1 MSKRASRLFTEDD
14 VVLAWNPFT
23 HISGFVV
30 GVVSICQGARIIVT
44 EPSISSKDFLETLAK
59 YHVSVLLGIP
69 ERLRE
74 VINEARSNNYPAV
87 GLKKIIVAGTSIS
100 KSFGTEIYE
109 FFGVKSFVNLYGMT
123 ETTGIVSCT
132 PVGQI
137 SMGNVGFPS
146 AGSKVK
152 ILDFNSGGSLGPHQ
166 NGEIVVQSRNLMKSY
181 YNHPEDT
188 RDVLSNDGWF
198 RTGDL

>member
-1 MSKRASRLFTEDD
+1 RASGLFTEND

-30 GVVSICQGARIIVT
+30 GVVSMCQGATIIVT
-44 EPSISSKDFLETLAK
+44 EPSISSKNFLETLAK

-74 VINEARSNNYPAV
+74 IMNEARSNNYPAV
-87 GLKKIIVAGTSIS
+87 GLEKIIIGGTSLS
-100 KSFGTEIYE
+100 KSLGPEICK
-109 FFGVKSFVNLYGMT
+109 FFGLKSSVNLYGMT

-137 SMGNVGFPS
+137 SMDNVGFPS

-152 ILDFNSGGSLGPHQ
+152 ILDLNSGGSLGPHL
-166 NGEIVVQSRNLMKSY
+166 NGEIVVQNRNLMKSY
-181 YNHPEDT
+181 YKHPEDT

-198 RTGDL
+198 RTGEL